1 MAVGRFMAANYT
13 GRVTQSSELLALKE
27 SLVALAAAR
36 GFDALGV
43 SDLPLDT
50 DAAHLDRWLTAGFH
64 GEMNYMAKHG
74 TRRTRPEELVP
85 GTVRVLSARMNYW
98 PGDARDATEAL
109 GDPEAGYVSRYALG
123 RDYHKVLRNALQG
136 LADDIVQR
144 IGPMGYRVFVD
155 TGPVLEK
162 ALARN
167 AGLGWIGKHT
177 NLIARNAGSWFFIGE
192 ILTDLPL
199 AVDQAASAH
208 CGTCSACIPACPTG
222 AITAPQQLDAR
233 RCISYLTIEL
243 HGAIPVELRRM
254 LGNRIYGCD
263 DCQLVCPWNK
273 FARAAAHP
281 DFKTRHRLDA
291 SRLAEL
297 FAWTEPEF
305 LERTE
310 GSAIRRIGYERWLRN
325 IAVALGNA
333 PATAGNEAALAA
345 RRDDASALVR
355 EHVEWALAEQARRRT
370 GAAAN

>member
-1 MAVGRFMAANYT
+1 MTDPHN
-13 GRVTQSSELLALKE
+13 LLILKGDLV
-27 SLVALAAAR
+27 SLARER

-43 SDLPLDT
+43 SDVQLSV
-50 DAAHLDRWLTAGFH
+50 DAAHLDRWLGAGKH
-64 GEMNYMAKHG
+64 GEMGYMSKHG
-74 TRRTRPEELVP
+74 SRRTRPEELVP

-98 PGDARDATEAL
+98 PGDARNADDALA
-109 GDPEAGYVSRYALG
+109 DPELGYVSRYALG
-123 RDYHKVLRNALQG
+123 RDYHKLMRNALQR
-136 LADDIVQR
+136 LADDIVAR
-144 IGPMGYRVFVD
+144 VGPMGYRVFVD
-155 TGPVLEK
+155 SGPVLEK

-177 NLIARNAGSWFFIGE
+177 NLIARDAGSYFFIGE

-199 AVDQAASAH
+199 PVDEAATAH

-222 AITAPQQLDAR
+222 AITAPNQLDAR

-254 LGNRIYGCD
+254 MGNRIYGCD

-281 DFKTRHRLDA
+281 DFKTRHRLDS
-291 SRLAEL
+291 SRLDEL
-297 FAWTEPEF
+297 FAWTEAEF

-325 IAVALGNA
+325 IAIALGNA
-333 PATAGNEAALAA
+333 PATPANAAALAA
-345 RRDDASALVR
+345 RAGDPSELVR
-355 EHVEWALAEQARRRT
+355 EHVAWARDEHVRRGV
-370 GAAAN
+370 GAN

>member
-1 MAVGRFMAANYT
+1 MT
-13 GRVTQSSELLALKE
+13 PPTE
-27 SLVALAAAR
+27 SLRELKSTLLTMAQAR

-43 SDLPLDT
+43 SDLELGADARNLDHWL
-50 DAAHLDRWLTAGFH
+50 DAGKH
-64 GEMNYMAKHG
+64 GEMSYMAKHG
-74 TRRTRPEELVP
+74 TRRTRPDELVP

-98 PGDARDATEAL
+98 PGDAHDAADAL
-109 GDPEAGYVSRYALG
+109 ADAELGYVSRYAVG
-123 RDYHKVLRNALQG
+123 RDYHKLLRKALQG

-144 IGPMGYRVFVD
+144 VGPMGYRVFVD
-155 TGPVLEK
+155 SGPVLEK

-177 NLIARNAGSWFFIGE
+177 NLIARDAGSYFFIGE

-199 AVDQAASAH
+199 PVDESASAH

-222 AITAPQQLDAR
+222 AITAPYQLDAR

-243 HGAIPVELRRM
+243 HGAIPTELRRM
-254 LGNRIYGCD
+254 MGNRIYGCD

-281 DFKTRHRLDA
+281 DFKTRHKLDA
-291 SRLAEL
+291 SRLGDL
-297 FAWTEPEF
+297 FAWTEAEF

-333 PATAGNEAALAA
+333 PATAANQASLAA
-345 RRDDASALVR
+345 RADDPSELVR
-355 EHVEWALAEQARRRT
+355 EHVAWARAEHSRRLGVKATECCR
-370 GAAAN
+370 

>member
-1 MAVGRFMAANYT
+1 MT
-13 GRVTQSSELLALKE
+13 P
-27 SLVALAAAR
+27 AAATSESMLELKASLLGMARER
-36 GFDALGV
+36 GFNALGV
-43 SDLPLDT
+43 SDVKIPV
-50 DAAHLDRWLTAGFH
+50 DAAHLHRWLDEGKH
-64 GEMNYMAKHG
+64 GEMGYMSRHG
-74 TRRTRPEELVP
+74 TRRTDPSELVP
-85 GTVRVLSARMNYW
+85 GTVRVLSARMDYW
-98 PGDARDATEAL
+98 PDDARDPDEVLA
-109 GDPEAGYVSRYALG
+109 DQNSGYVSRYALG

-155 TGPVLEK
+155 SGPVLEK

-177 NLIARNAGSWFFIGE
+177 NLIARDAGSYFFIGE

-199 AVDQAASAH
+199 PADEAATAH

-222 AITAPQQLDAR
+222 AITAPNQLDAR

-281 DFKTRHRLDA
+281 DFKTRHRLDS
-291 SRLAEL
+291 SRLSEL
-297 FAWTEPEF
+297 FAWTESQF

-333 PATAGNEAALAA
+333 PSTPEILSALASRA
-345 RRDDASALVR
+345 DDPSAMVR
-355 EHVEWALAEQARRRT
+355 EHVTWARAEHSAR
-370 GAAAN
+370 GAVNS